1 MTEMAKPRSR
11 PPVVPPGMLQV
22 VVRYLVIFAVAF
34 LLFGLIIWLAG
45 RNPVTAI
52 GDMLVFTLGTTTGFS
67 EVIVRM
73 IPVLFTA
80 IAVAVP
86 ARVGLINVGGEGQLY
101 IGALCAAA
109 TALAVP
115 NLPPYLL
122 LPLMA
127 LAGCLGGAAWA
138 LLPVFL
144 RVRGLANETISTL
157 LLNYVAPAIVS
168 WVVYGPLRARG
179 VASAPQ
185 TPDFSAAARLPTLF
199 DTRVHLGL
207 ILALL
212 VLAAY
217 WYVMQYTKWGLE
229 MRAVGG
235 NPQAARR
242 NGIAWVRYLVVAMC
256 IGGAIA
262 GLAGMSE
269 IAGIHGRLRPNFSPG
284 FGFVGFLVNW
294 LANGN
299 PIGILAMS
307 FVIAILTS
315 GGDILQLKQGLPY
328 AVLNILLAITL
339 FAVLARP
346 ALFER
351 KRR

>member
-1 MTEMAKPRSR
+1 VAALLGLG
-11 PPVVPPGMLQV
+11 PVRV
-22 VVRYLVIFAVAF
+22 VLRYLAIFGLAF
-34 LLFGLIIWLAG
+34 VLFGLILWLAG
-45 RNPVTAI
+45 RQPLAAI
-52 GDMLVFTLGTTTGFS
+52 SDTLTYTLGTPTGFS
-67 EVIVRM
+67 EVIVRL

-86 ARVGLINVGGEGQLY
+86 ARVGLINVGAEGQLY

-109 TALAVP
+109 TALA
-115 NLPPYLL
+115 LPGLPAWAL
-122 LPLMA
+122 LPLMMA
-127 LAGCLGGAAWA
+127 AACAGGAAWA
-138 LLPVFL
+138 ALPVLL

-157 LLNYVAPAIVS
+157 LLNYVAPAVVS
-168 WVVYGPLRARG
+168 FFVYGPLRARG

-185 TPDFSAAARLPTLF
+185 TPDFSAAARLPAF
-199 DTRVHLGL
+199 FGTRVHLGL
-207 ILALL
+207 LIALGVL
-212 VLAAY
+212 VAY
-217 WYVMQYTKWGLE
+217 WYVMKYTRWGLE

-242 NGIAWVRYLVVAMC
+242 SGIAWVLYLVAAMC
-256 IGGAIA
+256 LGGAVA

-294 LANGN
+294 LANGH
-299 PIGILAMS
+299 PAGILVMS

-339 FAVLARP
+339 YAVLARP
-346 ALFER
+346 TLFEG